1 MKIKLFRAADR
12 GKSFLGWLESYF
24 TFSFAQ
30 YRNPDKLH
38 VGPLRV
44 LNDDTIQPMSGFGTH
59 PHRDMEIITI
69 VTQGEITHKDSTGA
83 DDVTRPDEIQIMS
96 AGTGVAHS
104 EKNEHPTDICHLFQI
119 WIIPDEMNLTPSY
132 QKSPIQFGQNTFH
145 EIIGPEAELSI
156 HQDASLHLAEFT
168 QETTLTY
175 QPQRTGVFLFV
186 MEGEV
191 QVNDEVLSARDGVE
205 ISDIKTLEITS
216 SNAKL
221 LLFDLDTKGFTLT

>member
-1 MKIKLFRAADR
+1 MKIKHFRAADR

-83 DDVTRPDEIQIMS
+83 DDVTRPGEIQIMS

-104 EKNEHPTDICHLFQI
+104 EKNEHPTDVCHLFQI

-132 QKSPIQFGQNTFH
+132 QKAPIQFGQNTFH

-156 HQDASLHLAEFT
+156 HQDASLHLAEFSEET
-168 QETTLTY
+168 QLTY
-175 QPQRTGVFLFV
+175 ELQRSGVFLFV
-186 MEGEV
+186 MEGALK
-191 QVNDEVLSARDGVE
+191 VNSADLRERDGVE
-205 ISDIKTLEITS
+205 ISSVDHIEMTS
-216 SNAKL
+216 SNAKV
-221 LLFDLDTKGFTLT
+221 LLFDLDTEGFNLT